1 MYENED
7 AIDKWKRKCSE
18 LLSSDGNDLYLKDV
32 VWSKEMY
39 SDPSVKA
46 ENLLMQL
53 VFEMYLTDTRLRLDQ
68 INEYILHCCKDPAVE
83 IIGYH
88 GVIETISPPQ
98 LETCWG
104 KNPKEMTNALAEGFI
119 NYSKEDLKCCQLP
132 KKDR

>member
-46 ENLLMQL
+46 KNLLRQL
-53 VFEMYLTDTRLRLDQ
+53 VFEMYLTDMRLRLDQ
-68 INEYILHCCKDPAVE
+68 INEYILHRCKDPAAE
-83 IIGYH
+83 IINYH
-88 GVIETISPPQ
+88 GIVD
-98 LETCWG
+98 
-104 KNPKEMTNALAEGFI
+104 I
-119 NYSKEDLKCCQLP
+119 NSKEEK
-132 KKDR
+132 